1 MKRIGAEVTAKVADF
16 ADESE
21 IALMAAELVA
31 CVEMLGDLVL
41 EKAGRRQSAADHFLM
56 NVTHDAIG
64 KLADGQWCM
73 KAEANATQD
82 TGRNAEHPAPTVS
95 PPAETYQPG
104 HNSTQDTSKRGAR
117 HSQNTLLQLKAAHDA
132 MCKAEAFCHGAS
144 DMSKALTT
152 EDSAMGAST
161 IEKTPGAETSD
172 KEAKKLRKML
182 KRSEASNIELQEMIT
197 KLSARVEDIA
207 KQPLPAKS
215 GGVIPPGIVS
225 VSKSQDGKAVDHA
238 ATVEKGDAPSE
249 AEVMNFWKGLTPEE
263 RFRYSLAATRD
274 RPYVP
279 IR

>member
-1 MKRIGAEVTAKVADF
+1 
-16 ADESE
+16 
-21 IALMAAELVA
+21 
-31 CVEMLGDLVL
+31 MLGDLVL

-56 NVTHDAIG
+56 NVAHDAIG
-64 KLADGQWCM
+64 KLADGQWCR

-117 HSQNTLLQLKAAHDA
+117 HSQSTLLQLKAAHDA
-132 MCKAEAFCHGAS
+132 MCKAGAFCHGAS
-144 DMSKALTT
+144 DMSKASTM
-152 EDSAMGAST
+152 EDGAMGAST

-172 KEAKKLRKML
+172 KESKKLRKLL
-182 KRSEASNIELQEMIT
+182 KRSEASNVELRDMIT

-207 KQPLPAKS
+207 KQPLPAKA
-215 GGVIPPGIVS
+215 GGVLPPDVVS

-238 ATVEKGDAPSE
+238 ATVEKGEAPLSE
-249 AEVMNFWKGLTPEE
+249 AEVANFWKGLTPEE